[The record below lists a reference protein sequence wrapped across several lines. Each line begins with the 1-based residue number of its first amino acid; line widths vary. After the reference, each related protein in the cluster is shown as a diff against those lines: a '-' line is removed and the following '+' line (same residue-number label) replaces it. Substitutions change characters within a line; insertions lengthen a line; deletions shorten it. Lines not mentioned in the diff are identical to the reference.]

1 MEKVLEISR
10 VEPVTY
16 CSSNIVYG
24 KRVVYDNSLHIQ
36 LKLSL
41 IRPRNY
47 YPYDR
52 KTVLPVLVWLCGG
65 AFTIMDRN
73 AWIPELSWYAKRGFA
88 VASVDYS
95 ARAQSRFPDNIV
107 DIKQAIRFLRA
118 HAEEFD
124 LDTDRIV
131 LMGESAGGYLAAL
144 GATTGDNK
152 DFERGNYLE
161 YSSVIQAAV
170 SFYPVA
176 DLGTLLNGGK
186 PLAEGSPYPAVPP
199 EMVFPIDSFLYPDV
213 AKFST
218 RNTSPILL
226 LHGDADTMV
235 NISHS
240 RHIYDALIKAGA
252 RAELYIFKGAGHADY
267 MFVQPEVKQ
276 LILDFM
282 KRSLGIT

>member
-1 MEKVLEISR
+1 MEKFLEISR
-10 VEPVTY
+10 EEPVTY

-24 KRVVYDNSLHIQ
+24 KRVVYDNSLHVQ
-36 LKLSL
+36 LKMSL
-41 IRPRNY
+41 IKPRNY

-52 KTVLPVLVWLCGG
+52 KSVLPVLVWLCGG

-73 AWIPELSWYAKRGFA
+73 AWIPELAWYAKRGFA

-95 ARAQSRFPDNIV
+95 VSAQSRFPDSIV

-124 LDTDRIV
+124 LDAGRIV
-131 LMGESAGGYLAAL
+131 LMGESAGGYLATL
-144 GATTGDNK
+144 GAATESSTEFDKG
-152 DFERGNYLE
+152 EYLE
-161 YSSVIQAAV
+161 YSSAVQAAV

-176 DLGTLLNGGK
+176 DLGVLLNEGK
-186 PLAEGSPYPAVPP
+186 QPEEKTFVVPP
-199 EMVFPIDSFLYPDV
+199 EMVFPIDSFLYPDT
-213 AKFST
+213 AKYI
-218 RNTSPILL
+218 TSDTPPLML

-240 RHIYDALIKAGA
+240 RHIYEALIKAGCS
-252 RAELYIFKGAGHADY
+252 AELYILKGAGHADY

-282 KRSLGIT
+282 KRSLHL